1 MNRTGYENLLQA
13 VGICVS
19 ARIPALLWGDPGQ
32 GKTAAIESARGS
44 GWHVETLIISHYEPS
59 DFAGLPV
66 LVDGRVELAPPAWAV
81 RLRDHEGPAIAFF
94 DEFSTA
100 SPALQ
105 AAALRPL
112 AHYEVGAL
120 QLPPS
125 VSFLAAANPADVA
138 AAGWELAAPTASR
151 FVHLEWE
158 LPLEV
163 YSEALVTG
171 QWPTMPVH
179 AVPDDF
185 EVHLLAQRV
194 LVSGFLRAR
203 ASQLSAIPK
212 TAIDRGKAFPTPR
225 TWDYAARLV
234 ALARAVD
241 ASDAVVRLLVAGCV
255 GGAAAHEFLAWS
267 AAQDLPDS
275 LAILADPTG
284 RWFAGARAD
293 HVYVTLQGVVG
304 VATQAGTPE
313 AWSAAVVA
321 CCTAASTVGVDP
333 AVPAIRALLRT
344 RPAAAPLPPEI
355 KVFGSVLALAG
366 LLSTP
371 GSGAGGDACGSS
383 AVRRWA
389 PRVQLST
396 SVRRPVGKGERRRR
410 RSTSCTSSSVREA
423 ASTTLPCRRPLRT
436 SWVATRRR

>member
-1 MNRTGYENLLQA
+1 MNRSGYEHLLQA
-13 VGICVS
+13 AGICVS

-81 RLRDHEGPAIAFF
+81 RLRDHPGPAIAFF

-112 AHYEVGAL
+112 THYEVGAL
-120 QLPPS
+120 QLPET

-151 FVHLEWE
+151 FVHLDWE

-171 QWPTMPVH
+171 VWPVMPVYDLP
-179 AVPDDF
+179 ADF
-185 EVHLLAQRV
+185 ADHLLAQRV

-203 ASQLSAIPK
+203 SSQLSAIPK
-212 TAIDRGKAFPTPR
+212 TAVDRGKAFPTPR

-234 ALARAVD
+234 ALARAVN
-241 ASDAVVRLLVAGCV
+241 APDAVVRLLVAGCV
-255 GGAAAHEFLAWS
+255 GQAAAHEFLFWS
-267 AAQDLPDS
+267 LAQDLPDS
-275 LAILADPTG
+275 RAILADPTG
-284 RWFAGARAD
+284 SWFAGERPD
-293 HVYVTLQGVVG
+293 HVYVVLQGVVG
-304 VATQAGTPE
+304 LATQNGTPD
-313 AWSAAVVA
+313 AWSSAVVA
-321 CCTAASTVGVDP
+321 CCTAAAQAGVDP
-333 AVPAIRALLRT
+333 AVPAIRALLRN
-344 RPAAAPLPPEI
+344 RPAGAALPPEI
-355 KVFGSVLALAG
+355 KVFASVLALAG
-366 LLSTP
+366 LLPGAGTG
-371 GSGAGGDACGSS
+371 GSGSGRAA
-383 AVRRWA
+383 RR
-389 PRVQLST
+389 
-396 SVRRPVGKGERRRR
+396 
-410 RSTSCTSSSVREA
+410 
-423 ASTTLPCRRPLRT
+423 
-436 SWVATRRR
+436 

>member
-1 MNRTGYENLLQA
+1 MNRSGYEDLLQA

-32 GKTAAIESARGS
+32 GKTAAVESARGA
-44 GWHVETLIISHYEPS
+44 GWLVETLIISHYEPS

-81 RLRDHEGPAIAFF
+81 RLKDHQGPAIAFF

-112 AHYEVGAL
+112 THYEVGSL
-120 QLPPS
+120 KLPET

-151 FVHLEWE
+151 FVHLDWE

-171 QWPTMPVH
+171 RWPTLPVH
-179 AVPDDF
+179 ELPADHA
-185 EVHLLAQRV
+185 ERLLEQRV

-203 ASQLSAIPK
+203 SSQLSAIPK

-234 ALARAVD
+234 ALARAVG
-241 ASDAVVRLLVAGCV
+241 ASDTVVRLLVTGCV

-267 AAQDLPDS
+267 DAQDLPDS
-275 LAILADPTG
+275 LHILADPTG
-284 RWFAGARAD
+284 DWFTGARAD
-293 HVYVTLQGVVG
+293 HVYVALQGVVAK
-304 VATQAGTPE
+304 ATLDGTPDV
-313 AWSAAVVA
+313 WTAAVTA
-321 CCTAASTVGVDP
+321 CCTAADQSGIDP

-344 RPAAAPLPPEI
+344 RPAAAALPPQI
-355 KVFGSVLALAG
+355 KIFASVLALAG
-366 LLSTP
+366 LLPTP
-371 GSGAGGDACGSS
+371 GGTDRGA
-383 AVRRWA
+383 R
-389 PRVQLST
+389 
-396 SVRRPVGKGERRRR
+396 
-410 RSTSCTSSSVREA
+410 
-423 ASTTLPCRRPLRT
+423 
-436 SWVATRRR
+436 